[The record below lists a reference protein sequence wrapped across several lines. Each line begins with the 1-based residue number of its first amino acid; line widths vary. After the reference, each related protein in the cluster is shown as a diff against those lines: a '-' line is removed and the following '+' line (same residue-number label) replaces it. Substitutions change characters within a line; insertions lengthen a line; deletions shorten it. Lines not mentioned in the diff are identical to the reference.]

1 MLKKQEILSIGS
13 IVRIHFEN
21 DEKDTIAVI
30 IGHLSLTKRFKCH
43 YDYICVE
50 HPYGLER
57 GIFYINH
64 TDIIE
69 IIENCKN
76 NNAQHSNWMERKY
89 PEYMAYYNQYNHDER
104 PDKDSL
110 REQFANAEEYLTAK
124 QHKGLKIILNII
136 IGIMLFAMTV
146 FDWRIGIGADI
157 SFIVGVL
164 IGRL

>member
-1 MLKKQEILSIGS
+1 MPSHKEILERIKPPSIMVVVWRPHYQS
-13 IVRIHFEN
+13 TR
-21 DEKDTIAVI
+21 
-30 IGHLSLTKRFKCH
+30 RFN
-43 YDYICVE
+43 Y
-50 HPYGLER
+50 ER
-57 GIFYINH
+57 
-64 TDIIE
+64 
-69 IIENCKN
+69 K
-76 NNAQHSNWMERKY
+76 RKY

-136 IGIMLFAMTV
+136 IGIMLFALTV

>member
-136 IGIMLFAMTV
+136 IGIMLFALTV

-164 IGRL
+164 IGIL